1 MIELISSRLGIAGI
15 AVLVVMSML
24 GVAGCREDR
33 LNRRIDQL
41 TADNRSL
48 TVDLGICKAELTL
61 AEGGRAVLADAF
73 KALREKAI
81 ADSSA
86 AALVARQGQREVN
99 GLRRRLAELVSQ
111 ARSDTTTWDWRDLW
125 F

>member
-24 GVAGCREDR
+24 VVAGCREDR

-41 TADNRSL
+41 TVNNRQLS
-48 TVDLGICKAELTL
+48 VDLGICKAELTL

-86 AALVARQGQREVN
+86 AAVVVRGSLREV
-99 GLRRRLAELVSQ
+99 GLLRRKLAELSER
-111 ARSDTTTWDWRDLW
+111 ARADTTTWDWRDLW